1 MAKVKCPNGHVFDT
15 NIYGN
20 QCPLCQS
27 VVGTSSPAQGAPAG
41 MARQAAPTPPPIPGT
56 GAPAAA
62 MGVAAP
68 GMGNATNMG
77 APSGGMGAP
86 AQSNSPHTRIGGM
99 AAGPASPAT
108 SPSSAPAQGMGGTRG
123 MGGMANPTGPT
134 KMNRGGEVT
143 GLQGMQQPQVGG
155 GNKTTIRRPDAQGR
169 MVEGRKLVGFLV
181 CYNRFPNGKAFNIY
195 EGRNYVGRDPKCD
208 ICVPDD
214 NQMSSRHMSILYRSV
229 DNKFKFRD
237 EQSSNGTFVNKN
249 LLDDGELENYDII
262 RVGSTLFIFIAI
274 PNVF

>member
-1 MAKVKCPNGHVFDT
+1 MA
-15 NIYGN
+15 
-20 QCPLCQS
+20 
-27 VVGTSSPAQGAPAG
+27 
-41 MARQAAPTPPPIPGT
+41 
-56 GAPAAA
+56 
-62 MGVAAP
+62 
-68 GMGNATNMG
+68 
-77 APSGGMGAP
+77 
-86 AQSNSPHTRIGGM
+86 
-99 AAGPASPAT
+99 
-108 SPSSAPAQGMGGTRG
+108 
-123 MGGMANPTGPT
+123 GMANPTGPT
-134 KMNRGGEVT
+134 KMNRGGEAEMT
-143 GLQGMQQPQVGG
+143 GLQGAQPIQSSGSST
-155 GNKTTIRRPDAQGR
+155 KTTIRRPDAQGR

-195 EGRNYVGRDPKCD
+195 EGRNYVGRDSKCD

>member
-20 QCPLCQS
+20 QCPLCAS
-27 VVGTSSPAQGAPAG
+27 VVGAAPSAPAAPAG
-41 MARQAAPTPPPIPGT
+41 MGRPASPAPPPP
-56 GAPAAA
+56 AP
-62 MGVAAP
+62 
-68 GMGNATNMG
+68 NMG
-77 APSGGMGAP
+77 GPAPSPAP
-86 AQSNSPHTRIGGM
+86 STSPHTRIGGA
-99 AAGPASPAT
+99 AAGPAPAAG
-108 SPSSAPAQGMGGTRG
+108 PMQGMGGMAAG
-123 MGGMANPTGPT
+123 MAAGRANPTGPT
-134 KMNRGGEVT
+134 KMTPGGGAEVT
-143 GLQGMQQPQVGG
+143 GLQGIQPAQGG
-155 GNKTTIRRPDAQGR
+155 GSKTTIRRPDAQGR

-208 ICVPDD
+208 ISVPDD